1 MIHVLK
7 AGLWTSIQDRGRYGY
22 RSIGVP
28 LSGAMDLH
36 SAHLANKLVG
46 NPITAA
52 ILEFTA
58 MGPELQFDKEAVIAI
73 TGATFGIFVNN
84 EEQCINTIIHIKE
97 GDCIK
102 FTPPKKGWKGYLA
115 IQGGFDSEVVL
126 GSKSMYLGITERARI
141 EKGAILNFSST
152 SQLLKAKD
160 KVLKPLDFDSEFI
173 DVFKGPEY
181 EILDDKTK
189 ENLINNNFKVHQNS
203 NRMAIQ
209 IDGLGEVKFD
219 DILTVPVQPGTV
231 QITPSGKLLILMR
244 DAQTTGG
251 YPRVFQLTN
260 DAVNKLAQKRPNDK
274 IVFRITAI

>member
-1 MIHVLK
+1 
-7 AGLWTSIQDRGRYGY
+7 
-22 RSIGVP
+22 
-28 LSGAMDLH
+28 
-36 SAHLANKLVG
+36 
-46 NPITAA
+46 
-52 ILEFTA
+52 
-58 MGPELQFDKEAVIAI
+58 
-73 TGATFGIFVNN
+73 
-84 EEQCINTIIHIKE
+84 
-97 GDCIK
+97 
-102 FTPPKKGWKGYLA
+102 
-115 IQGGFDSEVVL
+115 
-126 GSKSMYLGITERARI
+126 
-141 EKGAILNFSST
+141 
-152 SQLLKAKD
+152 
-160 KVLKPLDFDSEFI
+160 FDSEFI

>member
-102 FTPPKKGWKGYLA
+102 FTPPKKGWRGYLA
-115 IQGGFDSEVVL
+115 IQGGLDSEVVL
-126 GSKSMYLGITERARI
+126 GSKSMYLGITEKIRI
-141 EKGAILNFSST
+141 EKGAILNFST
-152 SQLLKAKD
+152 ISQLLKAKD
-160 KVLKPLDFDSEFI
+160 KVLKPLGFDSEFI

>member
-7 AGLWTSIQDRGRYGY
+7 AGLWTSIQDQGRFGY

-28 LSGAMDLH
+28 LSGAMDIH
-36 SAHLANKLVG
+36 SAHLANKLAG
-46 NPITAA
+46 NPINAE

-58 MGPELQFDKEAVIAI
+58 MGPELLFDKEAVIAI
-73 TGATFGIFVNN
+73 AGATFGIFVNN

-160 KVLKPLDFDSEFI
+160 KVLKPLGFDSEFI

>member
-7 AGLWTSIQDRGRYGY
+7 AGLWTSIQDQGRYGY

-58 MGPELQFDKEAVIAI
+58 MGPELLFDKEAVITIA
-73 TGATFGIFVNN
+73 GATFGIFVNN

-102 FTPPKKGWKGYLA
+102 FTPPKSGWRGYLA

-141 EKGAILNFSST
+141 EKGAILNFST
-152 SQLLKAKD
+152 ISQLLKAKD

-203 NRMAIQ
+203 NRMATQ
-209 IDGLGEVKFD
+209 IDGLGVVSFD

-231 QITPSGKLLILMR
+231 QITPSGRLLILMR

-251 YPRVFQLTN
+251 YPRIFQLTN
-260 DAVNKLAQKRPNDK
+260 DAINKLAQKRPNDK
-274 IVFRITAI
+274 VVFRITAI

>member
-1 MIHVLK
+1 
-7 AGLWTSIQDRGRYGY
+7 
-22 RSIGVP
+22 
-28 LSGAMDLH
+28 
-36 SAHLANKLVG
+36 
-46 NPITAA
+46 
-52 ILEFTA
+52 
-58 MGPELQFDKEAVIAI
+58 LQFDKEAVIAI
-73 TGATFGIFVNN
+73 AGATFGIFVNN
-84 EEQCINTIIHIKE
+84 EEQCVNTKIRINE

-102 FTPPKKGWKGYLA
+102 FTPPKNGWRGYLA
-115 IQGGFDSEVVL
+115 IQGGFDAEVVL
-126 GSKSMYLGITERARI
+126 GSKSMYLGITETARI
-141 EKGAILNFSST
+141 EKGATLNPSAIPE
-152 SQLLKAKD
+152 LLKTEN
-160 KVLKPLDFDSEFI
+160 KVIKPLDFDSEFI

-189 ENLINNNFKVHQNS
+189 ENLINNNFKVHQYS

-209 IDGLGEVKFD
+209 IDGLGEVEFD

>member
-7 AGLWTSIQDRGRYGY
+7 AGLWTSIQDQGRYGY

-58 MGPELQFDKEAVIAI
+58 MGPELLFDKEAVITIA
-73 TGATFGIFVNN
+73 GATFGIFVNN

-97 GDCIK
+97 GDRLK
-102 FTPPKKGWKGYLA
+102 FTPPKSGWRGYLA

-141 EKGAILNFSST
+141 EKGAILNFST
-152 SQLLKAKD
+152 ISQLLKAKD

-203 NRMAIQ
+203 NRMATQ
-209 IDGLGEVKFD
+209 IDGLGVVSFD

-231 QITPSGKLLILMR
+231 QITPSGRLLILMR

-251 YPRVFQLTN
+251 YPRIFQLTN
-260 DAVNKLAQKRPNDK
+260 DAINKLAQKRPNDK
-274 IVFRITAI
+274 VVFRITAI

>member
-102 FTPPKKGWKGYLA
+102 LTPPKKGWRGYLA
-115 IQGGFDSEVVL
+115 IQGGLDSEVVL
-126 GSKSMYLGITERARI
+126 GSKSMYLGITEKIRI
-141 EKGAILNFSST
+141 EKGAILNFST
-152 SQLLKAKD
+152 ISQLLKAKD
-160 KVLKPLDFDSEFI
+160 KVLKPLGFDSEFI

>member
-1 MIHVLK
+1 VLK

-36 SAHLANKLVG
+36 SSHLANKLVG
-46 NPITAA
+46 NPIAAA

-102 FTPPKKGWKGYLA
+102 FTPPKKGWRGYLA
-115 IQGGFDSEVVL
+115 IQGGLDSEVVL
-126 GSKSMYLGITERARI
+126 GSKSMYLGITEKIRI
-141 EKGAILNFSST
+141 EKGAILNFST
-152 SQLLKAKD
+152 ISQLLKAKD
-160 KVLKPLDFDSEFI
+160 KVLKPLDYDSEII
-173 DVFKGPEY
+173 DIFKGPEY
-181 EILDDKTK
+181 EILDHKTK
-189 ENLINNNFKVHQNS
+189 DNLINNSFKVHQNS

-209 IDGLGEVKFD
+209 IDGLGEVEFD

-251 YPRVFQLTN
+251 YPRVFQLTK
-260 DAVNKLAQKRPNDK
+260 DAINKLAQKRPNDK
-274 IVFRITAI
+274 VVFRITANLA